1 MNIPNIEI
9 DSEAKALKEQA
20 IAILKQRYTQQR
32 EQLQA
37 VEPRLDEYYADLC
50 QHSTTNLDDPADRH
64 NVYEL
69 LGAIRLLRLMRTY
82 EINTKALADVIY
94 KYEGEWQQDGRI
106 WRHVTGGVKHPSDS
120 LGETYYRLRPYQV
133 FVLASIFT
141 LRCWVN
147 THNAAGTRDLMPT
160 EEERQGEIY
169 DLRRLCTEFTLYT
182 PRKTAKTQL
191 SAFIQFWFFM
201 CADVNAECY
210 CCANASDQAKI
221 LFSRTKSLI
230 HQMDPQEKRIR
241 FTAQTVNWKPSQF
254 RSASLTALSAGGK
267 TKDGTFAQLCSAD
280 EFGSAAYVNGA
291 SDMGKLVSVIESSMG
306 PRREPMTFIS
316 TTAGVIQSGPFID
329 KLATMH
335 EMLKCEI
342 TLDSA
347 PTSTTGSLSNPADRH
362 LCLLLEPDEWERED
376 EYLLNSI
383 NVRRKVNPMLGIIV
397 QHSFY
402 DDEVDKARTQGP
414 EKLADVISKDFNV
427 YRGTSTKKWIK
438 PDRIRV
444 LQQDKTIADCT
455 FDKGWNVFCG
465 FDFSDGDDFFAITYL
480 AVNYSPGNTMAGRL
494 FADCDIWILESA
506 LNESPNRPLYEEWI
520 KQGWLKVCPGEVFDC
535 TRAIERVAQLTQQGI
550 NIVSFGYDPAQ
561 SAQPINQL
569 KAWLQT
575 LFQKR
580 QGGSASDIAAAVQQ
594 MVVSV
599 SQSSMTQTPRIAEL
613 EFMILD
619 ADPWL
624 RFSANPM
631 WPWQFGNCAIE
642 KNDKVNLRRVV
653 KGGPRATHKMD
664 NVAALIDT
672 LYLFDLKEGRIK
684 DNQ

>member
-1 MNIPNIEI
+1 MSTPKIEI

-20 IAILKQRYTQQR
+20 IACLKRRYAEQRQ
-32 EQLQA
+32 QLQA
-37 VEPRLDEYYADLC
+37 VEPRLDEYFADLC
-50 QHSTTNLDDPADRH
+50 QHSTTNIDDPDDRH
-64 NVYEL
+64 NVFEL

-82 EINTKALADVIY
+82 DIDHEQIADVIY
-94 KYEGEWQQDGRI
+94 KYEGTWRQDGRI
-106 WRHVTGGVKHPSDS
+106 WRHVEGGVKHPSDTF
-120 LGETYYRLRPYQV
+120 GETYYRLRPYQV
-133 FVLASIFT
+133 FILASIFG

-147 THNAAGTRDLMPT
+147 THNEAGTRDLLPT
-160 EEERQGEIY
+160 EKEINGSIF
-169 DLRRLCTEFTLYT
+169 DHRRLCTEFVLYT

-191 SAFIQFWFFM
+191 SAYIQFRFFM
-201 CADVNAECY
+201 EEDVNAECY

-221 LFSRTKSLI
+221 LFSRTKALI
-230 HQMDPQEKRIR
+230 HQMDPQEQYIR
-241 FTAQTVNWKPSQF
+241 FTAQTVNWKPGQF

-280 EFGSAAYVNGA
+280 EFGSAAYVNGK

-329 KLATMH
+329 KLEGIHAQ
-335 EMLKCEI
+335 LKCEL

-347 PTSTTGSLSNPADRH
+347 EPAANSQLRNPADRH
-362 LCLLLEPDEWERED
+362 LCLLLEPDEWEHDD
-376 EYLLNSI
+376 EYLLTSL

-402 DDEVDKARTQGP
+402 DDEVSKARKEGP

-427 YRGTSTKKWIK
+427 YRGTSAKKWIK
-438 PDRIRV
+438 SDRIRV

-480 AVNYSPGNTMAGRL
+480 AVNYSPGNQMAGRL
-494 FADCDIWILESA
+494 FVDCDTWILESA

-520 KQGWLKVCPGEVFDC
+520 KQGWLHVCPGEVFDC
-535 TRAIERVAQLTQQGI
+535 THAIEKVAQRTQQGV

-580 QGGSASDIAAAVQQ
+580 QGGSASDIVAAVQQ

-599 SQSSMTQTPRIAEL
+599 SQSSMTQTPRISEL
-613 EFMILD
+613 EFLVLD
-619 ADPWL
+619 SDPWL

-642 KNDKVNLRRVV
+642 KNDKVKLRRVV

-664 NVAALIDT
+664 NVAALIDA
-672 LYLFDLKEGRIK
+672 LYLYDLKEGRIK